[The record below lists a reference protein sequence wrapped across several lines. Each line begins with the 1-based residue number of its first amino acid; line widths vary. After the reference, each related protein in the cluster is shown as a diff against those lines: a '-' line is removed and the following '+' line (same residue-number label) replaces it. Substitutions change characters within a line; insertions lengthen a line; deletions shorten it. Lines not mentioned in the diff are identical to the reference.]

1 MLARMRGPFSAIRSI
16 GRFAR
21 RFALGRRGAAAV
33 EFALVSIPFLAL
45 TFGIIEIGLI
55 YVVSIS
61 LENATYEAA
70 REIRTG
76 QLQNGG
82 GSSAANFTT
91 LICNN
96 MSWMGAGCTTN
107 LSVSVKTFA
116 TFQAVTATNPVQNG
130 TVNKNNLPFQIGG
143 PGDIILVQAFYQW
156 TVLAPALDNIG
167 TPLTGG
173 QMLLQSSAVFRNE
186 PYTTP

>member
-1 MLARMRGPFSAIRSI
+1 MQALSTAFRSL

-61 LENATYEAA
+61 LENATYQAA

-82 GSSAANFTT
+82 GSSATSFTT

-96 MSWMGAGCTTN
+96 MSWMGSGCTSN
-107 LSVSVKTFA
+107 LSVSVQTFS
-116 TFQAVTATNPVQNG
+116 TFQAVTSANPVSNG
-130 TVNKNNLPFQIGG
+130 QVNKNTLPFQIGG
-143 PGDIILVQAFYQW
+143 PGDIVLVQSFYQW

-186 PYTTP
+186 PYSSS

>member
-1 MLARMRGPFSAIRSI
+1 MRGLSTAIRSL

-21 RFALGRRGAAAV
+21 RFAFGRRGAAAV
-33 EFALVSIPFLAL
+33 EFAIVSIPFLML

-61 LENATYEAA
+61 LENATYAAA

-76 QLQNGG
+76 QLQTGG
-82 GSSAANFTT
+82 GSTATSFTT
-91 LICNN
+91 LVCNN
-96 MSWMGAGCTTN
+96 MSWMGAACTSN
-107 LSVSVKTFA
+107 LSVSVQTFSS
-116 TFQAVTATNPVQNG
+116 FSSVTGSNPVQNG
-130 TVNKNNLPFQIGG
+130 TVNKNSLPFQIGG
-143 PGDIILVQAFYQW
+143 PGDIVLVQSFYQW

-167 TPLTGG
+167 TPISGG

-186 PYTTP
+186 PYSSS

>member
-1 MLARMRGPFSAIRSI
+1 MRGFSTAIRSL

-33 EFALVSIPFLAL
+33 EFALVSIPFLML

-76 QLQNGG
+76 QLQTSG
-82 GSSAANFTT
+82 GSSATSFTT

-96 MSWMGAGCTTN
+96 MSWMGAACTSN
-107 LSVSVKTFA
+107 LSVSVQTFS
-116 TFQAVTATNPVQNG
+116 TFQAVTASNPVSNG
-130 TVNKNNLPFQIGG
+130 TVNKNSLPFQIGG
-143 PGDIILVQAFYQW
+143 PGDIVLVQSFYQW
-156 TVLAPALDNIG
+156 TVLAPALDGIG
-167 TPLTGG
+167 TPLNGG

-186 PYTTP
+186 PYSSS

>member
-1 MLARMRGPFSAIRSI
+1 M
-16 GRFAR
+16 
-21 RFALGRRGAAAV
+21 
-33 EFALVSIPFLAL
+33 L

-61 LENATYEAA
+61 LENATFEAA

-76 QLQNGG
+76 QLQNQG
-82 GSSAANFTT
+82 GSSATSFTT

-96 MSWMGAGCTTN
+96 MSWMGSSCAAN
-107 LSVSVKTFA
+107 LSVSVQTFS
-116 TFQAVTATNPVQNG
+116 TFQAVTSTNPVSSG
-130 TVNKNNLPFQIGG
+130 TINKNSLPYQIGG
-143 PGDIILVQAFYQW
+143 PGDIVLVQSFYQW
-156 TVLAPALDNIG
+156 TVFAPALDNIG

-186 PYTTP
+186 PYTSS

>member
-1 MLARMRGPFSAIRSI
+1 MRGFFSPLRPL

-33 EFALVSIPFLAL
+33 EFALVSIPFLML

-61 LENATYEAA
+61 LENATYAAA

-76 QLQNGG
+76 QLQTAG
-82 GSSAANFTT
+82 GSSATSFTT

-96 MSWMGAGCTTN
+96 MTWMGAGCTSN
-107 LSVSVKTFA
+107 LSVSVQTFS
-116 TFQAVTATNPVQNG
+116 TFGGVTSANPVSNG
-130 TVNKNNLPFQIGG
+130 TVNKNTLPYSIGG
-143 PGDIILVQAFYQW
+143 PGDIVLVQSFYQW
-156 TVLAPALDNIG
+156 TVLAPALDRIG
-167 TPLTGG
+167 TPLNGG

-186 PYTTP
+186 PYSSS

>member
-1 MLARMRGPFSAIRSI
+1 MRGLATAIQAL
-16 GRFAR
+16 GRFGR

-33 EFALVSIPFLAL
+33 EFALVSIPFLML

-76 QLQNGG
+76 QLQTAG
-82 GSSAANFTT
+82 GSSATSFTT
-91 LICNN
+91 LVCNN
-96 MSWMGAGCTTN
+96 MSWMGASCTSN
-107 LSVSVKTFA
+107 LSVSAQTFS
-116 TFQAVTATNPVQNG
+116 TFQSVTASNPVSNG
-130 TVNKNNLPFQIGG
+130 TVNKNSLPYQIGG
-143 PGDIILVQAFYQW
+143 PGDIVLVQSFYQW

-167 TPLTGG
+167 TPLNGG

-186 PYTTP
+186 PYSSS